1 MILDMNYWSK
11 VLRKLLIFC
20 LSILGIYLAFK
31 LAIFYMPFLVAFIL
45 SLLIEPIIKFGMK
58 KFKLK
63 RRTSA
68 IIVFVVALSIII
80 GLLIWGIISLI
91 NESSNLLNSINIYT
105 EMISN
110 KVNEITNKIDLSK
123 FHLSNDMLN
132 TIQNSGNE
140 ILAQVTI
147 WVKDALT
154 GILNFITSIPTIA
167 IYTVISILSLYFI
180 CVDKIYI
187 IDQFE
192 HHFPEIWVKKIVK
205 HFRGIINSLGNYLK
219 AQAILILISFV
230 ICLIGLI
237 IFKMIGL
244 NVEFPLIAALTIGFV
259 DALPIFGS
267 ATAMIPWAIISA
279 LNGDIT
285 LAIAILILLSIMSIT
300 KQFIEPKIV
309 SGKLGIHPIFTL
321 IAMYT
326 GFKFIG
332 VLGMLIGPI
341 VLIILKNIY
350 AEMIDKGVAKSIFER
365 EI

>member
-1 MILDMNYWSK
+1 MIVDMNYWSK
-11 VLRKLLIFC
+11 VLKKLLIFC

-31 LAIFYMPFLVAFIL
+31 LAIFYMPFLVAFIF
-45 SLLIEPIIKFGMK
+45 SLLIEPIIKFCMK
-58 KFKLK
+58 KLKIK

-68 IIVFVVALSIII
+68 IIVFIFALAIII
-80 GLLIWGIISLI
+80 GLLVWGTISLI
-91 NESSNLLNSINIYT
+91 SESSNLLGSINDYAEKISNNVNSIINQ
-105 EMISN
+105 
-110 KVNEITNKIDLSK
+110 VNLDK
-123 FHLSNDMLN
+123 FHLSKEMINA
-132 TIQNSGNE
+132 IQSSGNDV
-140 ILAQVTI
+140 LSQATV
-147 WVKDALT
+147 WVRDGLT
-154 GILNFITSIPTIA
+154 AILNFITSIPTIS
-167 IYTVISILSLYFI
+167 IYTVISVLALYFI

-192 HHFPEIWVKKIVK
+192 HHFPEVWVKKLAK
-205 HFRGIINSLGNYLK
+205 HMKAIIKSLGNYLK
-219 AQAILILISFV
+219 AQSILILISFI

-237 IFKMIGL
+237 IFKLIGL
-244 NVEFPLIAALTIGFV
+244 NVEFPLIAALTIGFI

-300 KQFIEPKIV
+300 KQIIEPKIV

-350 AEMIDKGVAKSIFER
+350 SGMIDKGFAKALFDR

>member
-1 MILDMNYWSK
+1 MIIDMNYWSK
-11 VLRKLLIFC
+11 VFRKLLIFV

-31 LAIFYMPFLVAFIL
+31 LAIFYMPFLIAFIL
-45 SLLIEPIIKFGMK
+45 SLLIEPIIRFCMK
-58 KFKLK
+58 NLKMK

-68 IIVFVVALSIII
+68 IIVFAFVLAVLF
-80 GLLIWGIISLI
+80 GLLVWGIISLI
-91 NESSNLLNSINIYT
+91 TESSNLLQSVNVYT
-105 EMISN
+105 EKISTN
-110 KVNEITNKIDLSK
+110 VNELISKIDLSK
-123 FHLSNDMLN
+123 FNLSNEIIGTL
-132 TIQNSGNE
+132 QNSGNE
-140 ILAQVTI
+140 VLAQITI
-147 WVKDALT
+147 WIKDALT
-154 GILNFITSIPTIA
+154 AVLNFITSIPTIS

-187 IDQFE
+187 IDQIE
-192 HHFPEIWVKKIVK
+192 HHFPEIWVKKLTK
-205 HFRGIINSLGNYLK
+205 HLKQITTSLGNYLK
-219 AQAILILISFV
+219 AQSILIVISFS

-237 IFKMIGL
+237 IFKIIGL

-279 LNGDIT
+279 LNGDIK
-285 LAIAILILLSIMSIT
+285 LAVAIIILLCIMSIT
-300 KQFIEPKIV
+300 KQLIEPKIV

-332 VLGMLIGPI
+332 VFGMLLGPI

-350 AEMIDKGVAKSIFER
+350 SGMIDKGFAKAIFER

>member
-1 MILDMNYWSK
+1 MLIDMNYWSK
-11 VLRKLLIFC
+11 VLRKLLFFL

-31 LAIFYMPFLVAFIL
+31 LATFYMPFLIAFIF
-45 SLLIEPIIKFGMK
+45 SLLIEPIIRFCMRH
-58 KFKLK
+58 FKIK

-68 IIVFVVALSIII
+68 IIVFIIALAIII
-80 GLLIWGIISLI
+80 GLLVWGIISLI
-91 NESSNLLNSINIYT
+91 SESSNLLGNINVYT
-105 EMISN
+105 ERISI
-110 KVNEITNKIDLSK
+110 KANEIINQIDFSRYN
-123 FHLSNDMLN
+123 LSNEILT

-140 ILAQVTI
+140 ILSEATM
-147 WVKDALT
+147 WLKDALT
-154 GILNFITSIPTIA
+154 GLLNFITSIPTIG
-167 IYTVISILSLYFI
+167 IYMVISILALYFI

-192 HHFPEIWVKKIVK
+192 HHFPEIWVKKFVK
-205 HFRGIINSLGNYLK
+205 HMKDIIKSLGNYLK
-219 AQAILILISFV
+219 AQSILIFISFI

-237 IFKMIGL
+237 IFKLIGL
-244 NVEFPLIAALTIGFV
+244 DVEFPLIAALTIGFI

-267 ATAMIPWAIISA
+267 ATAMVPWAVISA

-285 LAIAILILLSIMSIT
+285 LAIALLILLSIMSIT
-300 KQFIEPKIV
+300 KQLIEPKIV

-321 IAMYT
+321 VAMYT

-332 VLGMLIGPI
+332 ILFIGPI

-350 AEMIDKGVAKSIFER
+350 SEMIDKGFAKALFDR